1 MKFSHGAN
9 LDFSRPWGQHGK
21 KLQFNKFVGFNVK
34 SSAVF
39 VSFLC
44 RLKVYGISLNMKE
57 GDNIDKVKNEPE
69 PLADGTS
76 SMGW

>member
-1 MKFSHGAN
+1 MNVVQQVSEDFSVKFSHGAN
-9 LDFSRPWGQHGK
+9 LDFFRPWGQHGK

-39 VSFLC
+39 VSFLY

-57 GDNIDKVKNEPE
+57 GDNIGNRWQR
-69 PLADGTS
+69 T
-76 SMGW
+76 